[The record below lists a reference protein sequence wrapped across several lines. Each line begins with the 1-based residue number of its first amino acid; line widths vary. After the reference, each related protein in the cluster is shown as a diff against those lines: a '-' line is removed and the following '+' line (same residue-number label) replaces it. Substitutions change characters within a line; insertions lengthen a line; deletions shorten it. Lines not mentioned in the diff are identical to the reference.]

1 MGATSRYTAPKATI
15 DPDRSKSWIK
25 RATPVVM
32 AHKLQWFSA
41 LIFSFLGLIIQVWIP
56 KILQN
61 GITNSLIN
69 KTQPLHN
76 YVELIAVLALFTGVF
91 GYISRTNLFKV
102 AYAIEFDLRN
112 ILYEHFTRMS
122 FPFYDRVQ
130 SGQLISRANSD
141 IRSVQMYLTFAPM
154 ILVQCS
160 IALVAFAFML
170 SISVPLAFVAMASM
184 PFIYIVGIK
193 MRKSLFPVSWL
204 IQSRLAEVATVVD
217 ENVNGVRVVRSFAAE
232 QQQLGQLAKAADRV
246 QWGYIKDA
254 DLRARFAPLVQ
265 NLSQVGLVLVLLVG
279 GWLVIHEHLPVAS
292 IVSFNL
298 YLVMMQ
304 APFMMLGMLIMMGQR
319 ASASADRI
327 YEIIDEKPTIVDR
340 PDAID
345 LVDCQGDVEFDDVS
359 FAYADDSLLT
369 KPGGDD
375 GPREILRN
383 LNLHLHPGETIAL
396 VGRTGSGK
404 STVARVLA
412 RFYDATG
419 GTVRVDGHDVRDLTL
434 TSLRANIGVVLDEP
448 FLFSVSIRD
457 NIAYGRPDA
466 SMEEVMAAAEAAGAT
481 GFINRLADGYDTVV
495 GERGYTL
502 SGGQRQRI
510 AIARALLVNPP
521 ILILDDATSAIDV
534 KVEQRIHSS
543 LRVLMEGRT
552 TLIIA
557 HRLSTISLADRV
569 VLLDNGRIVADGT
582 HAELLA
588 STPLYSEV
596 LAQATSEEQAAAEA
610 AAGYRGPR
618 AGRRRPRARGR
629 GTRAAGRAPRDRRR
643 GPRAREGC
651 DLMFG
656 GGGVGPP
663 MGGGGAPGSAQ
674 AGLPFGGIPHELQ
687 AGVDLLLDEE
697 PERGEP
703 DVVFTQLPTAHESKK
718 LTLTSLLMEYPGHV
732 RAGRV
737 LGGDDRPV
745 HPARPEPRLL
755 RHQPW
760 PDAAPLRLRRRGAH
774 GGAVPGVDR
783 RVGQRAVRAGAGDG
797 PPRLVGHERPAHQGV
812 PPPAAA
818 LARLL
823 HRGEGGR
830 RHEPHDER
838 HREPA
843 AAAAGRAGP
852 VRHSGPDH
860 GRHHGLP
867 LRHQR
872 ASWPPSPSSPCC
884 LPSSSC
890 RSGSSG
896 PPSAA
901 TTRCATA
908 SRSCWPTSPRACRAC
923 AS

>member
-1 MGATSRYTAPKATI
+1 MSKTEDRYGAAAGPQADGAVDAGSGTDDGARTLPFAAYVPMGATSRYTAPKATV
-15 DPDRSKSWIK
+15 DPDRSKSWIG
-25 RATPVVM
+25 RAKPIVM
-32 AHKLQWFSA
+32 AHKVQFFSA

-56 KILQN
+56 KILQE
-61 GITNSLIN
+61 GITNALIN
-69 KTQPLHN
+69 KTQPLHG
-76 YVELIAVLALFTGVF
+76 YVELIAVLGLFTGIF

-112 ILYEHFTRMS
+112 IIYEHFTRMS

-160 IALVAFAFML
+160 IAVVAFIFML
-170 SISVPLAFVAMASM
+170 SISVPLAFVAMISM
-184 PFIYIVGIK
+184 PFIYLVGVK

-232 QQQLGQLAKAADRV
+232 QQQLGQLATAADRV

-265 NLSQVGLVLVLLVG
+265 NLSQVGLVFVLLIG
-279 GWLVIHEHLPVAS
+279 GWMVIHDHLPVAS

-319 ASASADRI
+319 ASASAGRI
-327 YEIIDEKPTIVDR
+327 YEILDEQATIVDR
-340 PDAID
+340 PGAVD
-345 LVDCQGDVEFDDVS
+345 LVDSRGDVEFDGVT
-359 FAYADDSLLT
+359 FAYAADSLLS
-369 KPGGDD
+369 KPGDDDD
-375 GPREILRN
+375 GHRDILRN
-383 LNLHLHPGETIAL
+383 FNLHMRPGETIAL

-466 SMEEVMAAAEAAGAT
+466 TMEEVVAAAEAAGAS
-481 GFINRLADGYDTVV
+481 GFINRLSEGYNTVV

-510 AIARALLVNPP
+510 AIARALLINPP

-569 VLLDNGRIVADGT
+569 VLLDSGHIVADGT

-596 LAQATSEEQAAAEA
+596 LAQAAKEEQDAEEA
-610 AAGYRGPR
+610 AASVV
-618 AGRRRPRARGR
+618 A
-629 GTRAAGRAPRDRRR
+629 
-643 GPRAREGC
+643 
-651 DLMFG
+651 DL
-656 GGGVGPP
+656 
-663 MGGGGAPGSAQ
+663 
-674 AGLPFGGIPHELQ
+674 GLDDMVLE
-687 AGVDLLLDEE
+687 ADGVDVQPDDGLLQTDDEVLE
-697 PERGEP
+697 PEKG
-703 DVVFTQLPTAHESKK
+703 TI
-718 LTLTSLLMEYPGHV
+718 
-732 RAGRV
+732 
-737 LGGDDRPV
+737 
-745 HPARPEPRLL
+745 
-755 RHQPW
+755 
-760 PDAAPLRLRRRGAH
+760 
-774 GGAVPGVDR
+774 
-783 RVGQRAVRAGAGDG
+783 
-797 PPRLVGHERPAHQGV
+797 
-812 PPPAAA
+812 
-818 LARLL
+818 
-823 HRGEGGR
+823 
-830 RHEPHDER
+830 
-838 HREPA
+838 
-843 AAAAGRAGP
+843 
-852 VRHSGPDH
+852 
-860 GRHHGLP
+860 
-867 LRHQR
+867 
-872 ASWPPSPSSPCC
+872 
-884 LPSSSC
+884 
-890 RSGSSG
+890 
-896 PPSAA
+896 
-901 TTRCATA
+901 
-908 SRSCWPTSPRACRAC
+908 
-923 AS
+923 